1 VHMGPCE
8 TPATASCLYGKGSAS
23 GRYVRDRRS
32 RRSALPCEMPQIIR
46 VDIGRCRD
54 RAEGG
59 GRREA
64 FSHLTDIHILATIPE
79 FSNIFFRCSTLPN
92 RRSSMLFD
100 GNLFCFWK
108 FAEITALV
116 LLYRRVKIYFLAHPA
131 RPLGPVRSYLT
142 NGKRG

>member
-1 VHMGPCE
+1 VRRPRRPRVFTGKARRAAGMILTGTAADRPCRVKCLKLFGLISAVVGIGP
-8 TPATASCLYGKGSAS
+8 K
-23 GRYVRDRRS
+23 
-32 RRSALPCEMPQIIR
+32 
-46 VDIGRCRD
+46 
-54 RAEGG
+54 GG

-79 FSNIFFRCSTLPN
+79 FGNIFFLCSTLPN
-92 RRSSMLFD
+92 RRSSMHFD

-142 NGKRG
+142 NGKLW